1 MTTAVA
7 VLTVVA
13 LHDVLPSVVSSAL
26 YALLVIGASLS
37 AKALSAR
44 RRRSRRADDPN
55 SIEREHELRA
65 AAGTL
70 PVSILSLLI
79 LGAWLIMSDALG
91 PASLVYAAVVVTIA
105 AYWIN
110 YARVRRQS

>member
-1 MTTAVA
+1 M
-7 VLTVVA
+7 
-13 LHDVLPSVVSSAL
+13 
-26 YALLVIGASLS
+26 
-37 AKALSAR
+37 
-44 RRRSRRADDPN
+44 
-55 SIEREHELRA
+55 
-65 AAGTL
+65 
-70 PVSILSLLI
+70 SILSLLI